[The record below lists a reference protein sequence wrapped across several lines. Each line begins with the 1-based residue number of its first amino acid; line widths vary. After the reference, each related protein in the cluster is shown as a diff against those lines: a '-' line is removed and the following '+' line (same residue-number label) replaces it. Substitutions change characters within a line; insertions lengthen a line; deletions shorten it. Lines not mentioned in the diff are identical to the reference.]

1 MNKTAIVI
9 ALGALFVVSPLYA
22 SEADL
27 MQRLDKLASEL
38 ENVKSELKKL
48 KEEKEARAKEPQA
61 PVAMTASTSAAPAS
75 TSSQSS
81 ITPMRTAITN
91 QTTLFGY
98 GEMNYN
104 RPRKDTSQTQA
115 DLRRAVLGV
124 GHRFDEKTELG
135 MELEFE
141 HAVTSASDKGEVE
154 VEQLWI
160 DHHLSDKLTLRAGLF
175 LVPVG
180 LINERHEPTTF
191 YGVERNFVETAIIP
205 TTWREGGVMLRGNTD
220 DQALTWNVG
229 VSTGFDLTKWN
240 ANSSDGRESP
250 LRSIHQ
256 ELQLAKAHDL
266 SVLGAINYRGI
277 PGLTVGGF
285 IFTGKAAHRMPAFAA
300 PDARVSLWDLHA
312 RWTPGAW
319 DLSALYAKG
328 TISNTQ
334 ALNLTF
340 VGSPTL
346 VPKEFWGWYAE
357 AAYKMWNQGDYSL
370 APFIRYERFN
380 TAAKFA
386 DLGAGL
392 TPEAAATE
400 GVATVGAN
408 FKLNANVVF
417 KADYQKFKVDTG
429 RDRFNL
435 GLGYMF

>member
-1 MNKTAIVI
+1 MKKNGI
-9 ALGALFVVSPLYA
+9 ALALAALLAVSPLYA

-27 MQRLDKLASEL
+27 LQRLDRLANEL

-48 KEEKEARAKEPQA
+48 KEEKEAKAKDLPA
-61 PVAMTASTSAAPAS
+61 SVTMTASTSAAPTSS
-75 TSSQSS
+75 TSS
-81 ITPMRTAITN
+81 IAPIRTAITN

-104 RPRKDTSQTQA
+104 RPRKDTGQTQA
-115 DLRRAVLGV
+115 DLRRAVLGI
-124 GHRFDEKTELG
+124 GHRFDEKTELA

-154 VEQLWI
+154 VEQLTI

-180 LINERHEPTTF
+180 LLNERHEPTTF

-205 TTWREGGVMLRGNTD
+205 STWREGGVMLRGNTD

-240 ANSSDGRESP
+240 ATSSEGRESP

-266 SVLGAINYRGI
+266 SLLGAINYRGI
-277 PGLTVGGF
+277 PGLTLGGF
-285 IFTGKAAHRMPAFAA
+285 IFTGKAAHRTPAFAA
-300 PDARVSLWDLHA
+300 PDARVTLWDLHA

-328 TISNTQ
+328 AISNTE

-340 VGSPTL
+340 VGNPTL
-346 VPKEFWGWYAE
+346 VPKVFWGWYAQ
-357 AAYKMWNQGDYSL
+357 AAYKVWNQGDYSL

-408 FKLNANVVF
+408 FKLNSNVVF